1 VTTGREQALSA
12 PAFVDLMDRA
22 RVRRLGLLV
31 AVLTAALAYANALQN
46 GFVLDDGAIV
56 LRNPLVTSPE
66 TSWRAFFLPYWPE
79 PFGGGQYRPLGIVS
93 LALDWLVSGGDP
105 RWFHLVNVLWHV
117 AATAA
122 VWMLAAELLA
132 PVAAIV
138 AALVF
143 AVHPVHVEAV
153 ANTVGRLEPMAAVF
167 VIVAL
172 LAHRHRSRVAAG
184 WFALG
189 LLSKESAIVFLALA
203 VANDLLLER
212 DWRAA
217 LRTRRNWYAGY
228 AAVLIAY
235 AILLV
240 AVFHDRSLANPAR
253 ALAGAT
259 TGERLAMAMQVIPH
273 YVRLLLAP
281 AELSASYAPMV
292 IAPQPWSSLS
302 VLTGMMVALIA
313 ATAIGVVVA
322 RRRWPVLAFAL
333 LWIPIA
339 LAPVSNVFFTSG
351 VVLAER
357 TLYLASVGICLAAG
371 ALAERFLIERA
382 GWVTVATCS
391 IVLSFAV
398 RTWTRTPV
406 WRDDR
411 TYVTTLLDEH
421 PESYEGHLVYGR
433 VLKMANQFDEADR
446 ELTKA
451 RRLFGRDPV
460 VYYEAAD
467 LAARQGRPNAAA
479 ALLDS
484 AKRARRFP
492 VVAR

>member
-1 VTTGREQALSA
+1 MPGRGRALPA

-22 RVRRLGLLV
+22 RVRRLGLLG
-31 AVLTAALAYANALQN
+31 AALAAAFAYANALHN

-56 LRNPLVTSPE
+56 LRNPLVTSPA

-79 PFGGGQYRPLGIVS
+79 SLGGGQYRPLGIVS
-93 LALDWLVSGGDP
+93 FALDWLVSGGDA
-105 RWFHLVNVLWHV
+105 RWFHTVNVLWHV

-122 VWMLAAELLA
+122 VWLLAAELLA
-132 PVAAIV
+132 PVAATV
-138 AALVF
+138 AALLF

-153 ANTVGRLEPMAAVF
+153 ANTVGRLEPMAALF
-167 VIVAL
+167 VMIAL
-172 LAHRHRSRVAAG
+172 LAHRHRSRAAAV

-189 LLSKESAIVFLALA
+189 LLSKESAIVFLGLA
-203 VANDLLLER
+203 AANDLFLER

-217 LRTRRNWYAGY
+217 LRTRRVWYAGY
-228 AAVLIAY
+228 AAVVIAY
-235 AILLV
+235 VIVLV
-240 AVFHDRSLANPAR
+240 AVFHDRSMANPAR

-259 TGERLAMAMQVIPH
+259 TGERLAMAAQVIPH

-281 AELSASYAPMV
+281 AELSGSYAPMV
-292 IAPQPWSSLS
+292 IAPQPWGSLA
-302 VLTGMMVALIA
+302 VLVGLATALIA
-313 ATAIGVVVA
+313 LIAIVVIA
-322 RRRWPVLAFAL
+322 SRRRWPVLAFAL
-333 LWIPIA
+333 VWIPIS

-357 TLYLASVGICLAAG
+357 TLYLASAGVCLAAG
-371 ALAERFLIERA
+371 AVAERFLIERA

-391 IVLSFAV
+391 ITLAFGA

-406 WRDDR
+406 WRDDK
-411 TYVTTLLDEH
+411 TYVATLLDER
-421 PESYEGHLVYGR
+421 PESYEGYLVYGR
-433 VLKMANQFDEADR
+433 VLKMANLFDEAER

-451 RRLFGRDPV
+451 RHLFKRDPM

-467 LAARQGRPNAAA
+467 LAVRQGRLDVAA

-484 AKRARRFP
+484 AKHASSFP